1 MKWVTANSAAFINE
15 KTQEG
20 LREYRDVPDFLCS
33 LAWYN
38 DGQWLLVRT
47 PSDRQAV
54 QLQTSLTEA
63 ALAELLL
70 NAQNNQL
77 RPVIIDHQHGGQE
90 NDLFVV
96 LVNSDRGN
104 WGTSLHLS
112 PAQLARLLPLVRG
125 AGGRPVYVAS
135 TVLPEGLVY
144 RVIWRGISQDQI
156 TRLEDQAQPAGLL
169 PEDAGPVF
177 RLPPRNQA
185 RTAGGT
191 AVPAVA
197 PFDAA
202 AAKQYQEAWAE
213 HLQVPVEYTN
223 SIGMKFRL
231 IPPGRFPMGS
241 TAEQIAAAKPLLFDK
256 EDPERKG
263 RADSES
269 PEHIVHLTRPYYISV
284 TEVTQ
289 QQFLQVTGSN
299 PSFWTDT
306 KLGDRSQAPVERVSW
321 INCVEFCNMLSTGE
335 QLEWAYR
342 ITPEQ
347 VTQTGVGGYRLPT
360 EAEWEFA
367 CRVGTTTLFHTG
379 NDPATLTDAA
389 WIFEENGRY
398 PKPVGS
404 KQPNAFGLS
413 DMHGN
418 VSEWVHDAWQPD
430 FYQLSR
436 DAGAVD
442 PRCDTGIDERRIVRG
457 GNYVFSWAEA
467 RSACREAYW
476 AKSDRYWVNGFRVA
490 LSVEAVAALRSV
502 GR

>member
-1 MKWVTANSAAFINE
+1 MWPPQCSPKDLCIEPSGEESHRIRSHAWKIRRDLPVRCR
-15 KTQEG
+15 KT
-20 LREYRDVPDFLCS
+20 
-33 LAWYN
+33 
-38 DGQWLLVRT
+38 
-47 PSDRQAV
+47 
-54 QLQTSLTEA
+54 
-63 ALAELLL
+63 
-70 NAQNNQL
+70 
-77 RPVIIDHQHGGQE
+77 
-90 NDLFVV
+90 
-96 LVNSDRGN
+96 
-104 WGTSLHLS
+104 
-112 PAQLARLLPLVRG
+112 
-125 AGGRPVYVAS
+125 
-135 TVLPEGLVY
+135 
-144 RVIWRGISQDQI
+144 
-156 TRLEDQAQPAGLL
+156 
-169 PEDAGPVF
+169 
-177 RLPPRNQA
+177 
-185 RTAGGT
+185 
-191 AVPAVA
+191 
-197 PFDAA
+197 
-202 AAKQYQEAWAE
+202 
-213 HLQVPVEYTN
+213 
-223 SIGMKFRL
+223 
-231 IPPGRFPMGS
+231 
-241 TAEQIAAAKPLLFDK
+241 LLFDR
-256 EDPERKG
+256 EDPERQG

-269 PEHIVHLTRPYYISV
+269 PEHIVHITRPYYLST

-289 QQFLQVTGSN
+289 QQFLQVTGNN

-321 INCVEFCNMLSTGE
+321 INCVEFCNLLSTGE

-367 CRVGTTTLFHTG
+367 CRAGTTTLFHTG
-379 NDPATLTDAA
+379 NDPGTLTDAA

-442 PRCDTGIDERRIVRG
+442 PRCDTGIDERRIIRG

-476 AKSDRYWVNGFRVA
+476 AKSDLNNCAKSPEKNASDKCFSVSE
-490 LSVEAVAALRSV
+490 LSICRGSVVFHCAADTVGNSQEDKAVRQGPTVRCAAFSTL
-502 GR
+502 